1 MKTNQPKK
9 KLYNL
14 PKNRGIHE
22 NLKLLRVITAVDCVK
37 IDFGYFA
44 TDYFDKGGWI
54 RISNNTFLRD
64 TSTKNI
70 YKLINAENIPIAPQV
85 HNFNSTN
92 EWKYFSLV
100 FEPLPTTTNQ
110 FDLIEEE
117 PGDKNSFNFK
127 RIVLDNSTALE
138 LVN

>member
-1 MKTNQPKK
+1 
-9 KLYNL
+9 
-14 PKNRGIHE
+14 
-22 NLKLLRVITAVDCVK
+22 LKLLRVITAVDYVK

-54 RISNNTFLRD
+54 RISNSTFLRD
-64 TSTKNI
+64 TATKNI

-100 FEPLPTTTNQ
+100 FEPLPNNTKQ

-127 RIVLDNSTALE
+127 KIVLDNSTALE